1 VIAGRLE
8 IEMAANIARLQQDM
22 QQAKGVVTGA
32 MAEMN
37 RAVGIFKDTIAA
49 LGVGLSIGGFVA
61 WARHAIDTA
70 DEIGKLSQKTG
81 IAVGELSKLRYA
93 AELSGVGTA
102 ELAKAVKTLSGQM
115 VEAGDTSSKASRVFQ
130 AMGIDTKGGPTVV
143 LEKLATVFQGLQDDE
158 VKTTLATQLFG
169 KAGMDLIPL
178 LNQGKDGIQKLK
190 DEAQRLGIVL
200 NEETSKS
207 AEQFNDNLRAVKA
220 ASEGAAI
227 NLFNNLAPSLTR
239 ISEAMKEA
247 AQNGGT
253 LKAILVGFG
262 GVLAETFGTSEA
274 TLRQQKMLAIV
285 KELTIYETQLA
296 EARILGQNEEGALT
310 AEAEK
315 RLKVLREQLKVMQ
328 MQDFVTNDAPDN
340 WDARFGGTKPRGAAP
355 NAAAIR
361 AALASTK
368 DLTGATKDLADADA
382 HVGAWL
388 KQLWDLQLA
397 YDKAI
402 ADGIETHRLAIEQI
416 DKQTTQEQFA
426 NDTRDMTKS
435 QIQGLIIARLEEQQA
450 ILRASGAMEQDIQ
463 LLQDEIN
470 ARKKLQ
476 GAFGTGEALEAQ
488 SKALREQIDLWTQVG
503 RGATDF
509 FTDLFEHGSKAFGN
523 LWTQI
528 KHFFAQLAAQFA
540 TRFVL
545 QIVAGTAGGAVGN
558 AITGALGNTATS
570 AAGSYFGS
578 AVSGASIGGTVVG
591 TAADFAA
598 GWGAAQ
604 GGIALGAVD
613 GATWLTTAGYAAG
626 SIPVV
631 GWIIAAAAAVA
642 ALYDK
647 YRDRENWTA
656 QLGFGANAN
665 AYATQGVFGPEGFQH
680 IAGRDEVNS
689 ALQQMMASTGVMDQI
704 IAGAV
709 STATV
714 QRITQHLGNDPYLTR
729 ADGQPAQFAF
739 SSRRQHRSRSSSR
752 SSTCSTS
759 TAPSSTD
766 RRTRSPISSAV
777 TPATARACWPRSATS
792 WRSCR
797 ALQDSP
803 VPGLDMES
811 LRAMQREGEKLTDT
825 FNRITPAWSPTSTS
839 STRCRRAAARWAC
852 RCCSTSSTSSA

>member
-1 VIAGRLE
+1 LAGWSP
-8 IEMAANIARLQQDM
+8 
-22 QQAKGVVTGA
+22 G
-32 MAEMN
+32 
-37 RAVGIFKDTIAA
+37 
-49 LGVGLSIGGFVA
+49 
-61 WARHAIDTA
+61 ARHAIDTA

-476 GAFGTGEALEAQ
+476 SAFGTGEALDAQ

-509 FTDLFEHGSKAFGN
+509 LHRPLRTWEQGVRQSLDADQTLFR
-523 LWTQI
+523 
-528 KHFFAQLAAQFA
+528 A
-540 TRFVL
+540 TRRA
-545 QIVAGTAGGAVGN
+545 IRDAVC
-558 AITGALGNTATS
+558 
-570 AAGSYFGS
+570 
-578 AVSGASIGGTVVG
+578 
-591 TAADFAA
+591 AADR
-598 GWGAAQ
+598 
-604 GGIALGAVD
+604 GGHGRGRRGQRHHRRARQYCDQRRGL
-613 GATWLTTAGYAAG
+613 LLRQRR
-626 SIPVV
+626 V
-631 GWIIAAAAAVA
+631 G
-642 ALYDK
+642 
-647 YRDRENWTA
+647 
-656 QLGFGANAN
+656 
-665 AYATQGVFGPEGFQH
+665 
-680 IAGRDEVNS
+680 
-689 ALQQMMASTGVMDQI
+689 
-704 IAGAV
+704 
-709 STATV
+709 
-714 QRITQHLGNDPYLTR
+714 
-729 ADGQPAQFAF
+729 
-739 SSRRQHRSRSSSR
+739 RQHRRHGGGHCCRLRRRVGRRSGWHR
-752 SSTCSTS
+752 SGRCG
-759 TAPSSTD
+759 
-766 RRTRSPISSAV
+766 RRNVAHHGRLCRGIDPRCRLDHRCRPLRSPRFMTSI
-777 TPATARACWPRSATS
+777 ATARIGPHNSGSGPTRTPTRRRACSDPK
-792 WRSCR
+792 
-797 ALQDSP
+797 
-803 VPGLDMES
+803 V
-811 LRAMQREGEKLTDT
+811 
-825 FNRITPAWSPTSTS
+825 S
-839 STRCRRAAARWAC
+839 ST
-852 RCCSTSSTSSA
+852 